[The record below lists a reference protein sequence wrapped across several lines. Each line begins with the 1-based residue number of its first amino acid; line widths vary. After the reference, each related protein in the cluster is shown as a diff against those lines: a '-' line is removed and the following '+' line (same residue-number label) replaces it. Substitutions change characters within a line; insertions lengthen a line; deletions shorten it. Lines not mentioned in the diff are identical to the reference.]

1 MGHRASEPDQS
12 AKPPNNNKLFNDEVL
27 SLVDNLSKDA
37 LMSVEEFALFA
48 KYSDKNVP
56 PMGAPCNAKP
66 FNPGASCR
74 YGSLIRCCLH
84 ASQATAIGDFEIPRQ
99 LYSGTNRSTNVP
111 RSSLSLCAQVRP
123 AMALGLRQRL
133 DGPTQGCARR

>member
-48 KYSDKNVP
+48 K
-56 PMGAPCNAKP
+56 
-66 FNPGASCR
+66 FR
-74 YGSLIRCCLH
+74 
-84 ASQATAIGDFEIPRQ
+84 
-99 LYSGTNRSTNVP
+99 
-111 RSSLSLCAQVRP
+111 
-123 AMALGLRQRL
+123 
-133 DGPTQGCARR
+133 